1 MLNKPNINKNK
12 QKLIVYIILAAV
24 TFAVFWQVNQFDFIN
39 FDDNLYVTENI
50 HIQSGITRDTLR
62 WAFSTNDADGLLHP
76 LIWLSLMLDY
86 QLHGLNAGGY
96 HATNLIL
103 HILSTLLLF
112 GLFCRMTNEIWKS
125 AFVAAFFALH
135 PLHVESV
142 AWISERKDVL
152 SAFFWMLTLCLYVYY
167 TQKPAVKR
175 YLLVLFSFVLAL
187 MSKPMVITLP
197 LIMILLDY
205 WPLSRF
211 RIGIESQKGKVNP
224 VLWQL
229 KEKLPFFVLLMGL
242 VIVTFYT
249 PNKQD
254 SPPIKDLS
262 FISRLANAPVS
273 FVTYLGKTFW
283 PHDMT
288 IFYPFPDQIPAWQVL
303 GATILIIII
312 TVFVI
317 VTAKRLPYLFV
328 GWFWFALSIFPVMG
342 IMRIGD
348 FAMADRYHY
357 LPSIGLAVA
366 LAWGIPPLINNENIR
381 RKLLFPATIVSL
393 AFLTFLTW
401 QQCDYWKSNVKL
413 WNHALNV
420 TKDNY
425 LAHINLGSA
434 LFEKGENDKA
444 IYHYNKALLIIKIS
458 KVSYSLGIVYSSIG
472 KYQQAIESYNQAIR
486 MIPDFAAAHYNLGII
501 YFNLGNY
508 QQAVKNFSQAVR
520 AAPDFTAA
528 YYNLG
533 VVYHLLGQNQRA
545 IENYS
550 EAIRLKHDYGEAY
563 NNRALV
569 YLNTGDSVAGCRDA
583 KKACELGNC
592 ATMQAVAGKGL
603 CR

>member
-1 MLNKPNINKNK
+1 
-12 QKLIVYIILAAV
+12 
-24 TFAVFWQVNQFDFIN
+24 
-39 FDDNLYVTENI
+39 
-50 HIQSGITRDTLR
+50 
-62 WAFSTNDADGLLHP
+62 
-76 LIWLSLMLDY
+76 
-86 QLHGLNAGGY
+86 
-96 HATNLIL
+96 
-103 HILSTLLLF
+103 
-112 GLFCRMTNEIWKS
+112 
-125 AFVAAFFALH
+125 
-135 PLHVESV
+135 
-142 AWISERKDVL
+142 
-152 SAFFWMLTLCLYVYY
+152 
-167 TQKPAVKR
+167 
-175 YLLVLFSFVLAL
+175 

-205 WPLSRF
+205 WPLRRF
-211 RIGIESQKGKVNP
+211 ESPSGKVNP

-229 KEKLPFFVLLMGL
+229 KEKLPFCVLLMGL
-242 VIVTFYT
+242 VIVTLYT

-254 SPPIKDLS
+254 SPPIKDFS
-262 FISRLANAPVS
+262 FISQLTNAPVS

-283 PHDMT
+283 PHDLAV
-288 IFYPFPDQIPAWQVL
+288 FYPFPDQIPAWQVW

-328 GWFWFALSIFPVMG
+328 GWFWFAVSIFPVMG

-357 LPSIGLAVA
+357 LPSIGLAVM
-366 LAWGIPPLINNENIR
+366 LAWGIPLLFQRETA
-381 RKLLFPATIVSL
+381 RKRILFPATIAFL

-401 QQCDYWKSNVKL
+401 KQCDYWKNNEKI

-458 KVSYSLGIVYSSIG
+458 KVYYSLGIVYSSIG

-486 MIPDFAAAHYNLGII
+486 MIPNFAAAHYNLGII
-501 YFNLGNY
+501 YCNFGNY
-508 QQAVKNFSQAVR
+508 QQAVKNFSQAVH
-520 AAPDFTAA
+520 AAPDLTAA

-533 VVYHLLGQNQRA
+533 VAYHLLGQNQRA
-545 IENYS
+545 LENYS
-550 EAIRLKHDYGEAY
+550 EAIRLKHDYGNAY
-563 NNRALV
+563 NSRALV
-569 YLNTGDSVAGCRDA
+569 YLNTGDSVSGCRDA